1 MVSSLAYTY
10 SLKEGMHATKTLF
23 SVCGG
28 SSFSPQLFKGP
39 YALSQTEVPE

>member
-10 SLKEGMHATKTLF
+10 SLKEGMYASKTLF

-28 SSFSPQLFKGP
+28 SSFL
-39 YALSQTEVPE
+39 LSFSKVHMLYLKTAVSE